1 MIILSQEN
9 TDVWVKI
16 DKKFKPILQKYK
28 WKINSLG
35 YPTAWIENRQI
46 TMSKFIIKLE
56 KIQIPDGHVI
66 SYENS
71 NRLDN
76 RIKNLKII
84 RRNIYKR
91 K

>member
-16 DKKFKPILQKYK
+16 DKKLKPILEKYK
-28 WKINSLG
+28 WKINTLG
-35 YPTAWIENRQI
+35 YPTSWIENRQI
-46 TMSKFIIKLE
+46 TMSRFIIELE
-56 KIQIPDGHVI
+56 KIQVPDGHVI

-84 RRNIYKR
+84 RRNINKR

>member
-16 DKKFKPILQKYK
+16 DKKLKPILEKYK

-35 YPTAWIENRQI
+35 YPVAWIENRQI
-46 TMSKFIIKLE
+46 TMSRFIIELE
-56 KIQIPDGHVI
+56 KIQVPDGHVI